1 MKMITDNKALTQACQ
16 KLATSRYIT
25 LDTEFIREKTFWP
38 ELCLIQAAMPQYE
51 VLIDPLA
58 EGLDLTPFYELLRNK
73 QVIKVMHGCRQDV
86 EIFYHQAKLI
96 PAPLMDT
103 QVMAMVCGF
112 GNAVSYEMLAR
123 RLTNVKL
130 DKGSRFTN
138 WAQRP
143 LSDKQTAYAL
153 ADVTHLRDIFEKLEA
168 KMRTNGRLDWV
179 VEEMADLTNE
189 ATYLQLPKNAWKRF
203 RIYDNRLHV
212 MGILFKVAA
221 WREVMA
227 QKRNIPRG
235 RVLKDDTIR
244 EIALQAPKDAAAIE
258 ELRSIPK
265 GFMRSHYAKGLI
277 QAVLEGQQMEKQ
289 DLPNYPKMVGNRAG
303 IGPLVELLKVL
314 LKQCCKTHDVAPK
327 LIAKTEDLE
336 RLASEESPDI
346 SILSG
351 WRYDIFG
358 KAALDLKHG
367 RIALTCIN
375 DEITFVPVNTPETDT
390 QTDQEQPPANA
401 KKLKEV
407 AD

>member
-1 MKMITDNKALTQACQ
+1 MQACQ
-16 KLATSRYIT
+16 KFATSRYIT

-58 EGLDLTPFYELLRNK
+58 EGIDLTPFYELLRNK

-123 RLTNVKL
+123 RLASVKL

-143 LSDKQTAYAL
+143 LSDKQTTYAL
-153 ADVTHLRDIFEKLEA
+153 ADVTHLCTIFEKLEA
-168 KMRTNGRLDWV
+168 KMHANGRADWV
-179 VEEMADLTNE
+179 VEEMADLTDE

-203 RIYDNRLHV
+203 RLYDNRLHV

-221 WREVMA
+221 WREKMA

-235 RVLKDDTIR
+235 RILKDDTIR
-244 EIALQAPKDAAAIE
+244 EIALQAPKDAASIE

-277 QAVLEGQQMEKQ
+277 QAVLEGQQIEKH
-289 DLPNYPKMVGNRAG
+289 DLPSYPKMVVNRAG

-336 RLASEESPDI
+336 RLASEDDPDI

-351 WRYDIFG
+351 WRYEIFG

-375 DEITFVPVNTPETDT
+375 DEITLVPIDTAETE
-390 QTDQEQPPANA
+390 QEQPPANS
-401 KKLKEV
+401 KKVKES
-407 AD
+407 AE

>member
-1 MKMITDNKALTQACQ
+1 MQACQ
-16 KLATSRYIT
+16 KFATSRYIT

-58 EGLDLTPFYELLRNK
+58 EGIDLTPFYDLLRNK

-123 RLTNVKL
+123 RLASVKL

-143 LSDKQTAYAL
+143 LSDKQTTYAL
-153 ADVTHLRDIFEKLEA
+153 ADVTHLCTIFEKLEA
-168 KMRTNGRLDWV
+168 TMRTNGRADWV
-179 VEEMADLTNE
+179 VEEMADLTDE

-203 RIYDNRLHV
+203 RLYDNRLHV

-221 WREVMA
+221 WREKMA

-235 RVLKDDTIR
+235 RILKDDTIR
-244 EIALQAPKDAAAIE
+244 EIALQAPKDAASIE

-277 QAVLEGQQMEKQ
+277 QAVLEGQQIEKQ
-289 DLPNYPKMVGNRAG
+289 DLPSYPKMVVNRAG

-336 RLASEESPDI
+336 RLASEDDPDI

-351 WRYDIFG
+351 WRYEIFG

-375 DEITFVPVNTPETDT
+375 DEITLVPIDTAET
-390 QTDQEQPPANA
+390 EQPPPAS
-401 KKLKEV
+401 KKVKES
-407 AD
+407 AE